1 MEMKESG
8 VKTRDNQQQEKQKL
22 QKLTTLK
29 EKEDEMEDDELISA

>member
-8 VKTRDNQQQEKQKL
+8 VTRSDNQKQEEKKL

-29 EKEDEMEDDELISA
+29 EKEGEMEDDELISA

>member
-8 VKTRDNQQQEKQKL
+8 VKTNDNQQQEKQKL

-29 EKEDEMEDDELISA
+29 EKEGEMEDDELISA